1 MTDLIN
7 PSVGQLIIVFLIGL
21 CAVFVISIGLLSVLL
36 RDSNEKLGMAIERE
50 SYLKAEIEA
59 LKDSN
64 ERLSTELLGSDEE
77 L

>member
-21 CAVFVISIGLLSVLL
+21 CLVFVISIGLLSVLL
-36 RDSNEKLGMAIERE
+36 RHSNEKLGIAIERE